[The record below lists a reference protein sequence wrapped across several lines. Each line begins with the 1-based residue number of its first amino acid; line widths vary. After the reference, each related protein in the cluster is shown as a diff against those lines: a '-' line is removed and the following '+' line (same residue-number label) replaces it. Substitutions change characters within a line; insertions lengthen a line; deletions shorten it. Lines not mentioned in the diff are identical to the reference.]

1 MIQRRILMNLLKK
14 HGLAKKDDDVT
25 NKTDDK
31 HDGLIMIRKIY
42 NDPNYEFDPEDHYL
56 SSSDPLFGKAYVYKT
71 ESYQ

>member
-1 MIQRRILMNLLKK
+1 MYKAKWWLNHNQGWFQSRKIMIQRRILMNLLKK

-42 NDPNYEFDPEDHYL
+42 NDPNYEFDPEDHY
-56 SSSDPLFGKAYVYKT
+56 
-71 ESYQ
+71 